1 MLTDQEIID
10 AFLSRVN
17 EHPGDILI
25 AAYRELTMDQL
36 NEILD
41 RRIAIE
47 NNVDPT
53 FRQRLKEDYQAYLAA
68 TPEQRVNWPRVRP
81 IIPN

>member
-10 AFLSRVN
+10 AFVGKVNAHPDEIQIRAYQELSL
-17 EHPGDILI
+17 E
-25 AAYRELTMDQL
+25 QL
-36 NEILD
+36 YEILD

-47 NNVDPT
+47 NNVDAT
-53 FRQRLKEDYQAYLAA
+53 YQDRLRENFQEYLAA
-68 TPEQRVNWPRVRP
+68 TPEQRVNWQRVRP

>member
-10 AFLSRVN
+10 AFVGKVN
-17 EHPGDILI
+17 EHPNEIQI
-25 AAYRELTMDQL
+25 RAYQELSLEQL
-36 NEILD
+36 YEILD

-47 NNVDPT
+47 NNVDAT
-53 FRQRLKEDYQAYLAA
+53 YQDRLRENFQAYLAA